1 MSKLGHYK
9 STGKLGEYSN
19 IEMDNGELCFISVA
33 QTGVFVKKMKKGFF
47 GSLGGK
53 KIYTGDLH
61 KTAETAQ
68 RLSERYSSNLCPS
81 DIKNAVLR
89 VFTNAGLHCQSSD
102 EFERILNDDSRII
115 IPK

>member
-9 STGKLGEYSN
+9 STGIREFSN

-33 QTGVFVKKMKKGFF
+33 QTGVFVKKTKKGFF

-53 KIYTGDLH
+53 KIYTGDIH

-68 RLSERYSSNLCPS
+68 RLSERYSTNLCPS
-81 DIKNAVLR
+81 DIENAVLR